1 MFQNHVKLR
10 TSSSSQWGSP
20 KPTHWVVA
28 VGPRPQKEPA
38 QMARSPHTW
47 SERVTR
53 GKVHEVFPGLV
64 VLPPSLVPHQQSVA
78 ARPPPSLSLA
88 GSGPSIWRSDGREP
102 LVAYYYYYNWLMGGQ
117 AERSDPGPPLLVC
130 VAGQW
135 GRATWQAVEDL
146 LWYHEFFGCELVHAC
161 AVLKS
166 PSLFLISF
174 RPLRK
179 VPLCLSYS
187 PTSLIRHS
195 ITRQPRYNV
204 TNSVNQTFLLE
215 STSMIRPWHCWLDTP
230 WPPNCCIVEVLYAYM
245 ALGLGKVG

>member
-1 MFQNHVKLR
+1 MREPQTNPLGGGCGPKTPKGTGPNGQVTAHVVRESDTWKSAWSLPWFGGSAAKSR
-10 TSSSSQWGSP
+10 ATSAKCGGE
-20 KPTHWVVA
+20 T
-28 VGPRPQKEPA
+28 
-38 QMARSPHTW
+38 
-47 SERVTR
+47 
-53 GKVHEVFPGLV
+53 
-64 VLPPSLVPHQQSVA
+64 
-78 ARPPPSLSLA
+78 PPSLSLA